1 MSVKPTFPNC
11 RVLILYYLL
20 AKQNIYDLPKVLRS
34 KPNEVQF
41 VKQSMFKVME
51 RAETVKL
58 RLVFLSDQLK
68 LLSKPLNQV
77 LLRKDGKFSYYYHV
91 QGTN

>member
-1 MSVKPTFPNC
+1 
-11 RVLILYYLL
+11 
-20 AKQNIYDLPKVLRS
+20 
-34 KPNEVQF
+34 
-41 VKQSMFKVME
+41 MFKVME